1 MIFAAGIGS
10 RLRPFTSRHPKAMA
24 RVGGTPMLRRV
35 MDNLARAGVSEIVV
49 NAHHFAGEIV
59 DYVDSHP
66 GPVPVRISDETALL
80 LDTGGGVLKA
90 RDLLEGD
97 GPVILHNSD
106 ILTNLNLSEMYAAH
120 MASGADVTLLC
131 ASRVTS
137 RYLYF
142 DKDGGRLSGW
152 CNERS
157 GECRPAGFAPDNHMD
172 KLAFGGIH
180 VISPSVF
187 TVLERYRDRNI
198 PFSLVPFYVDNMDR
212 LDIRAY
218 VPSADGFVWCDIGTP
233 ESLQNANM
241 LAKTLES
248 V

>member
-10 RLRPFTSRHPKAMA
+10 RLKPFTSEHPKAMA
-24 RVGGTPMLRRV
+24 RVGDTPMLRRV
-35 MDNLARAGVSEIVV
+35 MDNLVCAGVSEIVV
-49 NAHHFAGEIV
+49 NIHHFAGEII
-59 DYVDSHP
+59 DYVDRNP
-66 GPVPVRISDETALL
+66 GVVPVRISDESELL
-80 LDTGGGVLKA
+80 LDTGGGVRKA
-90 RDLLEGD
+90 MSLLEGD

-106 ILTNLNLSEMYAAH
+106 ILTNLNLAEMYAAH

-131 ASRVTS
+131 APRVTS

-142 DKDGGRLSGW
+142 DKNSGRLSGW
-152 CNERS
+152 RNERT
-157 GECRPAGFAPDNHMD
+157 GECRPVGFVPDNRMD

-187 TVLERYRDRNI
+187 PVLERYRDMNV

-233 ESLQNANM
+233 ESLQKANM
-241 LAKTLES
+241 LAKTL
-248 V
+248 